1 MAGPSLSHIL
11 DPLRPAALATGLD
24 AAPEFAQRAAI
35 SVGVPV
41 AGPSSGSA
49 AASSAVPSQAHDV
62 PAAASS
68 SSTPQPGQAQQASA
82 SAAKSHAGNNLY
94 ACRDC
99 GRSYSRPE
107 HLVRHVQTHTLGR
120 RFICEICQKS
130 FARKDLL
137 RRHVTNHENDTPHKR
152 RRTATSPGA
161 GRVTQACRP
170 CAVAR
175 VKCDESKPCRRCVN
189 RKLTCVASEAG
200 SAAAMHLVHLSA
212 NAHTATN
219 EPPPYP
225 NPAPGSGESLESS
238 PASHSQVRSVPG
250 GSLSG
255 QDTATTKSTP
265 LSQTTSYKPE
275 DSQLPTPDTAA
286 DQGTIRPGTAFADR
300 V

>member
-11 DPLRPAALATGLD
+11 DPPRPAAHATGLE
-24 AAPEFAQRAAI
+24 AAPEFAHHADI
-35 SVGVPV
+35 SVAVPIPVPV
-41 AGPSSGSA
+41 AATGSGSA
-49 AASSAVPSQAHDV
+49 VASSSVPSQIHAV
-62 PAAASS
+62 PTAATSLSA
-68 SSTPQPGQAQQASA
+68 PQPGHAQQPSS
-82 SAAKSHAGNNLY
+82 SAAKSHGGNNLY

-120 RFICEICQKS
+120 RFICDICQKS

-137 RRHVTNHENDTPHKR
+137 RRHVANHDNDTPQKR

-189 RKLTCVASEAG
+189 RKLSCVASEAG

-212 NAHTATN
+212 NAHTTTS
-219 EPPPYP
+219 EPPLYA
-225 NPAPGSGESLESS
+225 APGSGESLDSCS
-238 PASHSQVRSVPG
+238 PTSHSQVRSVPS

-255 QDTATTKSTP
+255 QDAATTKSTP
-265 LSQTTSYKPE
+265 LSQSTSYKPE
-275 DSQLPTPDTAA
+275 DSQLPTPDTAT
-286 DQGTIRPGTAFADR
+286 DQGMIGPKTNFR
-300 V
+300 